1 MKRLMKRAVS
11 MLLAA
16 LMLVG
21 VFGMTAS
28 AAPQTMKDGTVFDA
42 EFYAAMYPDVVAVY
56 GTKPK
61 RLYQHYLEYGKN
73 EGRLTVMP
81 EEGAAAAEP
90 ETAYDKGTSTLEL
103 PASEYGNYT
112 FTFLHGA
119 PQTKSAW
126 MAELIDYARI
136 YNKTDNYIKSYPFE
150 WDQALA
156 DAAQLKAE
164 EWVYGRT
171 KEKEVKEGAW
181 KALVPSHYNWLN
193 LIELD
198 QDGGGSPEAI
208 VGYWTHFA
216 EGHYEYRD
224 VQQEDGSYDNERV
237 WVEGTYVHPGTHLN
251 KIFSHNSRHI
261 GVGHVHSYNYYNG
274 DYWVILLTE

>member
-1 MKRLMKRAVS
+1 MKKLMKRAVS

-21 VFGMTAS
+21 VFGMS
-28 AAPQTMKDGTVFDA
+28 VYAAPQTMKDGTVFDA
-42 EFYAAMYPDVVAVY
+42 EFYAAAYPDVVAVY

-81 EEGAAAAEP
+81 EGGLAAAEP
-90 ETAYDKGTSTLEL
+90 EITYDKGTSTLEL

-119 PQTKSAW
+119 PQTKPAW

-136 YNKTDNYIKSYPFE
+136 YNKTDSYIKGYPFE

-164 EWVYGRT
+164 EYVYGRT
-171 KEKEVKEGAW
+171 KEKEIKEGAW
-181 KALVPSHYNWLN
+181 KALVPSHYNWAN
-193 LIELD
+193 INEVN
-198 QDGGGSPEAI
+198 QDGGGSPDAI

-216 EGHYEYRD
+216 EGHYETYNVTD
-224 VQQEDGSYDNERV
+224 DEGNPKEERK
-237 WVEGTYVHPGTHLN
+237 WVEGTYVHPGSALN

-261 GVGHVHSYNYYNG
+261 GVGHVHSDLYYNG
-274 DYWVILLTE
+274 DYWVILLAE